1 MVLDEGAST
10 KLPVSRMTPT
20 VELGILL
27 VILVDQIGGWS
38 RLGNNTML
46 PSFDIVNSEDSGLEI
61 GLARFATHTGVCFEI
76 LLYHIA
82 RYHLSGTVLSDREKR
97 FSYPSSAKI
106 QLSRK
111 SSQAQNKLM
120 HTKLKI

>member
-1 MVLDEGAST
+1 VVLDEGAST

-61 GLARFATHTGVCFEI
+61 GLARFATHTGVCFES
-76 LLYHIA
+76 LLYQIA
-82 RYHLSGTVLSDREKR
+82 RYHLSGAV
-97 FSYPSSAKI
+97 
-106 QLSRK
+106 
-111 SSQAQNKLM
+111 SSQLTAQEPRRIRGAAGM
-120 HTKLKI
+120 EA

>member
-20 VELGILL
+20 VELEILL
-27 VILVDQIGGWS
+27 VMLVDQIGGWS
-38 RLGNNTML
+38 RSSNTML

-82 RYHLSGTVLSDREKR
+82 RYHLSGAVSSERQKKVHLSFKGKDR
-97 FSYPSSAKI
+97 
-106 QLSRK
+106 
-111 SSQAQNKLM
+111 NV
-120 HTKLKI
+120 